1 MNTVYSV
8 IFLTLAAAGNPDIAS
23 EQLLSAEK
31 TELIQDLVSSSGL
44 GDRIMGL
51 PPLISRMMVQGIVA
65 AGDPNEVS
73 EPLRQIVNSTFRASS
88 IKNRMVR
95 ELGKKLSMEDLQSI
109 YAFFDSPLGRQI
121 VNLER
126 EASLGG
132 NYSKMTTMSKRLQ
145 EASRKDPSRARLLE
159 KLDASTHGSVIAVNL
174 AESMRMGV
182 GHSLLSASRRFD
194 ESSRAGLKERVDA
207 AHFRLRGRITQQI
220 FISHLYLF
228 EKMQEERLVT
238 YLEFAESSPGR
249 KYFLAVKE
257 GINSAVNDAFET
269 TDKLLAETVR
279 TDSSS

>member
-1 MNTVYSV
+1 
-8 IFLTLAAAGNPDIAS
+8 
-23 EQLLSAEK
+23 
-31 TELIQDLVSSSGL
+31 
-44 GDRIMGL
+44 
-51 PPLISRMMVQGIVA
+51 MVQGIVA

-88 IKNRMVR
+88 IKDRMVR
-95 ELGKKLSMEDLQSI
+95 ELGKRLSMEDLQSI

-121 VNLER
+121 VDLER
-126 EASLGG
+126 EASLNG
-132 NYSKMTTMSKRLQ
+132 NYSKMTNMSNRLQ

-174 AESMRMGV
+174 AQSMRLGV

-228 EKMQEERLVT
+228 EKMQEERLIS
-238 YLEFAESSPGR
+238 YLEFAQSSSGR

-279 TDSSS
+279 SDSSS